1 MVDRRSLVCAA
12 AAAAAGIAVLTS
24 PLQAQTRYPERPITL
39 LLPYAAGGGT
49 DAIARVFAE
58 KLAQKIGGSI
68 VVENRPGAGG
78 NLATDA
84 TSNARADGYTLMI
97 GNQGPMVVNIH
108 MFKNMRSDPE
118 KTLEPIVLIADAGL
132 VVVVSPKK
140 YPFKTLK
147 ELVDE
152 LKKRPGELTYGSA
165 SNASASHLATLML
178 AHVTGIKARHVPYRG
193 AAPAIGDLIG
203 GHVDFMIT
211 TTPSVLGQIEG
222 GTLTA
227 LAITSQK
234 RSGVLPNLPTAVEA
248 GVPGYVASAWYG
260 LLGPKGLP
268 ADVKL
273 KLETA
278 AVDVLQTPELVKKL
292 NEDGAMP
299 SGMKSDAFRAFMA
312 KERATWAEVIKAA
325 NLTLNE

>member
-1 MVDRRSLVCAA
+1 VNSVIKLAVLAS
-12 AAAAAGIAVLTS
+12 AAGAALLNGPAT
-24 PLQAQTRYPERPITL
+24 AQSKYPERPITL

-49 DAIARVFAE
+49 DAIARIFAE
-58 KLAQKIGGSI
+58 KLAQKLGGSI

-84 TSNARADGYTLMI
+84 TASARPDGYTLLI

-108 MFKNMRSDPE
+108 MFKNMRNDPE
-118 KTLEPIVLIADAGL
+118 QKLEPIALIADAGL
-132 VVVVSPKK
+132 VVVVNPKK
-140 YPFKTLK
+140 YPFTTLK

-152 LKKRPGELTYGSA
+152 IKSKPGVMTYGSA

-222 GTLTA
+222 GTLKA
-227 LAITSQK
+227 LAITSEK
-234 RSGVLPNLPTAVEA
+234 RSPVLPNLPTAAEA

-268 ADVKL
+268 ADVKA

-278 AVDVLQTPELVKKL
+278 AVDALQAPELASKL
-292 NEDGAMP
+292 KDDGATP

-312 KERATWAEVIKAA
+312 KERATWAEVIKSA
-325 NLTLNE
+325 NLSLSE

>member
-1 MVDRRSLVCAA
+1 MIMRFRVVAA
-12 AAAAAGIAVLTS
+12 LAFAVAAIASPAFGQAA
-24 PLQAQTRYPERPITL
+24 YPERPITL

-58 KLAQKIGGSI
+58 KLAQKLGGSI

-84 TSNARADGYTLMI
+84 ASNAKPDGYTLLI

-108 MFKNMRSDPE
+108 MFKNMRTDPE

-132 VVVVSPKK
+132 VVVVNPKK

-147 ELVDE
+147 DLVDE
-152 LKKRPGELTYGSA
+152 MKKQPGALTYGSA

-193 AAPAIGDLIG
+193 AAPAIARPDRRPRRFHDHDDAVRARPDRRRHPDRA
-203 GHVDFMIT
+203 GHHQREARGRPAEPADRRRGRRAGLCRVRLVR
-211 TTPSVLGQIEG
+211 PAWRRRASPP
-222 GTLTA
+222 
-227 LAITSQK
+227 
-234 RSGVLPNLPTAVEA
+234 RSGRNSKRRRPMFCRA
-248 GVPGYVASAWYG
+248 GSVA
-260 LLGPKGLP
+260 
-268 ADVKL
+268 
-273 KLETA
+273 
-278 AVDVLQTPELVKKL
+278 KL
-292 NEDGAMP
+292 NEDGATP
-299 SGMKSDAFRAFMA
+299 SGLKSDAFRAFMA

-325 NLTLNE
+325 NLSLN

>member
-1 MVDRRSLVCAA
+1 MFHRRLFIG
-12 AAAAAGIAVLTS
+12 AAAAAGISLLAL
-24 PLQAQTRYPERPITL
+24 PLCAQTKYPERPITL

-58 KLAQKIGGSI
+58 KLAQKLGGSI

-84 TSNARADGYTLMI
+84 ASNAKPDGYTLLI

-118 KTLEPIVLIADAGL
+118 KTLDPIALIADAGL
-132 VVVVSPKK
+132 VVVVNPKK

-152 LKKRPGELTYGSA
+152 LKKRPGEMTYGSA

-178 AHVTGIKARHVPYRG
+178 AHVSGIKARHVPYRG

-227 LAITSQK
+227 LAITSEK
-234 RSGVLPNLPTAVEA
+234 RSGILPNLPTAVEA
-248 GVPGYVASAWYG
+248 GVQGYVASAWYG

-268 ADVKL
+268 VDVRQ

-278 AVDVLQTPELVKKL
+278 AVDALQTPELATKL
-292 NEDGAMP
+292 KDDGATP
-299 SGMKSDAFRAFMA
+299 SGLKGDAFRAFMA

-325 NLTLNE
+325 NLTLSE